1 MKILPVVLETLSITR
16 VGTTGVYFDYSSADL
31 VTYKIPLQI
40 NDENYYIP
48 AISATS
54 FKGLLRS
61 VYERYLRKEKR
72 GDVSGSGNQK
82 VLENIKNLNYEERT
96 LIFENLKEELEKY
109 VYSGLID
116 KVGENLEEVFK
127 QYLEITGY
135 GIDKACYVTSDLDR
149 CENLALI
156 EDEKKR
162 KLKEAWIKL
171 TGRKNLCEVCKVL
184 GTSGVRGFVKF
195 TDLVAVDP
203 FPVLLER
210 ITHVAI
216 NRITGTAEKGKLFT
230 EEIIPAGVKFLGFL
244 AVLEDSLTERV
255 IEMLKVLRDKA
266 RKGEVWIGGRGS
278 SGYGTFRLYIPGE
291 VLEFNSVIF
300 KGKFAL
306 NISEPREGLACE
318 RKIICKLFPETFINS
333 LNLVTEGEVT
343 FIVKVETGEEYEA
356 KNGEELKEVLDKVK
370 DKKYEIKI
378 KGVWSLS

>member
-1 MKILPVVLETLSITR
+1 MKVLPVVLETLSLTR
-16 VGTTGVYFDYSSADL
+16 VGATGVYFDYSAADL
-31 VTYKIPLQI
+31 VTYKIPLQV

-61 VYERYLRKEKR
+61 TYERYLRKGR
-72 GDVSGSGNQK
+72 VDTK
-82 VLENIKNLNYEERT
+82 VLENVGVLSEEEKK
-96 LIFENLKEELEKY
+96 IVFESLKEELSNY
-109 VYSGLID
+109 IYAGLID
-116 KVGENLEEVFK
+116 KVGETLEEAFK

-156 EDEKKR
+156 EDEKNR

-171 TGRKNLCEVCKVL
+171 TGRKNLCEVCRVL

-210 ITHVAI
+210 TTHVAI
-216 NRITGTAEKGKLFT
+216 NRVTMTVEKGKLFT
-230 EEIIPAGVKFLGFL
+230 EEVIPAGVKFLGFL
-244 AVLEDSLTERV
+244 AVLNDPLTDKV
-255 IEMLKVLRDKA
+255 VEMLKILKDEA
-266 RKGEVWIGGRGS
+266 DEGGVWIGGRGT
-278 SGYGTFRLYIPGE
+278 SGYGSFRLYIPGE
-291 VLEFNSVIF
+291 VVEFNSVLL

-306 NISEPREGLACE
+306 SITEPKEVGCDKRIL
-318 RKIICKLFPETFINS
+318 CKLFPNTFMNA
-333 LNLVTEGEVT
+333 LNPLSEGEVVFT
-343 FIVKVETGEEYEA
+343 VITEGGKIYEA
-356 KNGEELKEVLDKVK
+356 RNGEELKSILDKVRGE
-370 DKKYEIKI
+370 KYEVRV